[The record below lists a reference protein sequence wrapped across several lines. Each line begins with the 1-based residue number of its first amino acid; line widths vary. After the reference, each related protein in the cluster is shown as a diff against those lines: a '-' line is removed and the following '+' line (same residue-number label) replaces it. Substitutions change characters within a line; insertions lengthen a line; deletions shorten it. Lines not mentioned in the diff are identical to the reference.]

1 MSLIMTSAQ
10 SVRTK
15 GRNGNIKDRVVF
27 KEQGGSNQ
35 TGLEENPESRTFLA
49 KGAGKCQLGR
59 EGITEARLLGIEE
72 RGGEEE
78 ETTSLESGLP
88 EVWL

>member
-15 GRNGNIKDRVVF
+15 ARNGNIKGRVVF
-27 KEQGGSNQ
+27 KEQGGGNQ
-35 TGLEENPESRTFLA
+35 AGLGEKPESVTFLA
-49 KGAGKCQLGR
+49 KGAEKCQLGR
-59 EGITEARLLGIEE
+59 EGITEARLLGIEGE
-72 RGGEEE
+72 GGEEE
-78 ETTSLESGLP
+78 ETSLESGLP